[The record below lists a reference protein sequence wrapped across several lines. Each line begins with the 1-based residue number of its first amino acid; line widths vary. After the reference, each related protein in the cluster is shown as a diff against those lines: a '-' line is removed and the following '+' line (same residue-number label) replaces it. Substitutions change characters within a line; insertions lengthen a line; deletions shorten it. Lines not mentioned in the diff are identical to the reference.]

1 MTAPTAA
8 MTEPQRRVSA
18 VDHAL
23 SALIVV
29 MIALAAGAVWAMIAL
44 WFGRPFA
51 VFALA
56 LGAVVGFATRSAGFG
71 RTWLGAAA
79 AALLTLVASAY
90 AQALIASTTVALAMG
105 FNLLETLKRIGAEFA
120 FAVAWARATPVDL
133 AIFGVAAVIAAVVA
147 GRR

>member
-8 MTEPQRRVSA
+8 MTEPRHAASA
-18 VDHAL
+18 LDHAL
-23 SALIVV
+23 SVAIVV

-51 VFALA
+51 ILALP

-71 RTWLGAAA
+71 RSWLGALG
-79 AALLTLVASAY
+79 AALVTLLACLY

-105 FNLLETLKRIGAEFA
+105 FNLYDTLMRIGAEFA
-120 FAVAWARATPVDL
+120 FAVAWARTTTVDL
-133 AIFGVAAVIAAVVA
+133 VVFGVAALVAALVA
-147 GRR
+147 RRR

>member
-1 MTAPTAA
+1 MTVSTAA
-8 MTEPQRRVSA
+8 MTEPRRRASA
-18 VDHAL
+18 FDVAL

-51 VFALA
+51 ALA
-56 LGAVVGFATRSAGFG
+56 LPLGIVIGFAMRSAGFG
-71 RTWLGAAA
+71 GTWLGAAA

-90 AQALIASTTVALAMG
+90 AQGLIASTTVALAMG

-133 AIFGVAAVIAAVVA
+133 AIFVAGAGIAAVVA